1 VVAVV
6 LAAGGSTRMAGLD
19 KIFAPLRGRPLIY
32 YALALCEESAA
43 VDAVVVVGAAGTE
56 DKLRRTA
63 SAFGFGKIRAV
74 VTGGAER
81 RDSAAA
87 GLAAAEAL
95 ARADAA
101 VLIHDAARPLASA
114 EIIPRLLARLDAA
127 DGVIPAVPVADTVK
141 VVEEGTGAVV
151 ETPPREKLWAVQT
164 PQAFRLAAVAAA
176 YRAAVAEGWAV
187 TDDAAAVERAG
198 GRVVAVAGDPEN
210 FKITYLEDL
219 ARAARVLE
227 GRGGA
232 A

>member
-32 YALALCEESAA
+32 YALKLFEESAA
-43 VDAVVVVGAAGTE
+43 VDVVVVVGAAGTE
-56 DKLRRTA
+56 DKLRQTA
-63 SAFGFGKIRAV
+63 AGFGFRKIRAV
-74 VTGGAER
+74 VAGGAER

-95 ARADAA
+95 AGADAA

-114 EIIPRLLARLDAA
+114 GIIPRLLARLDAA
-127 DGVIPAVPVADTVK
+127 DGVVPAVPVADTVK
-141 VVEEGTGAVV
+141 VVEEETGAVV
-151 ETPPREKLWAVQT
+151 ETLAREKLRAVQT

-176 YRAAVAEGWAV
+176 YRAAVAEGWPI

-198 GRVVAVAGDPEN
+198 GRVVTVPGEKDN
-210 FKITYLEDL
+210 FKITYPEDL

-227 GRGGA
+227 RRGFA
-232 A
+232 P